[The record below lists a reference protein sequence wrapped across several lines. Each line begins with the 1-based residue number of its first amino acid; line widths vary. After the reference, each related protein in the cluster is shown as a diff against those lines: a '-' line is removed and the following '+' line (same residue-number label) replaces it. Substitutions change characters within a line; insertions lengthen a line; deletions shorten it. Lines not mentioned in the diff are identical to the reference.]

1 MEFIRHPVFLRRSHL
16 FWRVSTRSLRSA
28 THLHACHTEK
38 TRQSEDCKAKSQVC
52 QNKDVENS
60 PAQPLSTLSFRF
72 WDCRSTWRR
81 AGVNTL
87 RCLVGCTTGDFSAL
101 WILQTYYPELG
112 MGSIMAMSSESPLEA
127 IYNMIS
133 GLSTDNLAVAS
144 GITTSIILETVLLR
158 RGADQ
163 LSWPTAARTA
173 MGMSMVSMLAMELA
187 ENAVDYHLTGGMVAF
202 DDPKFWLAAVV
213 SMGAGYLAPLPYN
226 YLRLRKYGKA
236 CH

>member
-1 MEFIRHPVFLRRSHL
+1 MNFIRHPVPLRQSHL
-16 FWRVSTRSLRSA
+16 FSRVATRPFRSA
-28 THLHACHTEK
+28 TQLQACHSEK
-38 TRQSEDCKAKSQVC
+38 TRQAEGSKEKLQTC
-52 QNKDVENS
+52 QSKNAATS
-60 PAQPLSTLSFRF
+60 PSQPLSTLSLQF
-72 WDCRSTWRR
+72 WNCKSTWRR

-87 RCLVGCTTGDFSAL
+87 RCLVGCTAGDFSAL

-112 MGSIMAMSSESPLEA
+112 MGTIMAMS
-127 IYNMIS
+127 M
-133 GLSTDNLAVAS
+133 AS

-163 LSWPTAARTA
+163 LSWSRAARTA